1 MALLVSSLSLTTI
14 FGLPRSRN
22 TAMAVLTGIRPQL
35 PNPIES
41 VMLPVLERIRG
52 SLSRVSI
59 RLRFRQ
65 IPQMSYC

>member
-1 MALLVSSLSLTTI
+1 
-14 FGLPRSRN
+14 
-22 TAMAVLTGIRPQL
+22 MAVLTGIRPQL

-41 VMLPVLERIRG
+41 VMLPVLEWIRG